1 MKRILFTLFVVIVLA
16 GAKATVGND
25 FNADNI
31 TQLQINQTTLSQ
43 AVALLGAEPASSA
56 VGASG
61 ATAYTWHYIQAKASL
76 WTGKS
81 SSTNKRAML
90 VFNTDGTFQRILQ
103 LDGVVL
109 PPDEHRR
116 LMTDPA
122 AALAQK

>member
-1 MKRILFTLFVVIVLA
+1 MKRILFALFAVIVLA
-16 GAKATVGND
+16 GAKATIGSD

-31 TQLQINQTTLSQ
+31 TQLQINQTTLPE
-43 AVALLGAEPASSA
+43 AVALLGAQPTSSA

-61 ATAYTWHYIQAKASL
+61 ATAYTWNYIQAKTSL